1 VYVVIPSGSRS
12 VFVVSFHKPE
22 KSHKVAAQQNLNILF
37 SLNYINLYIT
47 TKKRLHNGESL
58 VGLTYIL
65 ARNAVKLYSKET
77 NNKNT

>member
-1 VYVVIPSGSRS
+1 MFLSICNDLYAPSYVYVVIPSGSRS

-47 TKKRLHNGESL
+47 TK
-58 VGLTYIL
+58 
-65 ARNAVKLYSKET
+65 SKT
-77 NNKNT
+77 A